1 MQDGLVVP
9 EDASGRLAAETAA
22 GGVGAVIVRK
32 TSVSFIVR
40 ACWAAVPSACTRGGG
55 TTVYTF
61 VLDAR
66 VLLASVSKVRH
77 WDLGTVSVKCQHR
90 LGH

>member
-1 MQDGLVVP
+1 ML
-9 EDASGRLAAETAA
+9 
-22 GGVGAVIVRK
+22 GGCAV
-32 TSVSFIVR
+32 SVY
-40 ACWAAVPSACTRGGG
+40 PGG